1 MLFGK
6 RDQLFGLDIGSSS
19 LKLAEVRQTGK
30 GYQLVNAGIVPL
42 PPEAIVEGAVMN
54 APAVVDGIVELV
66 EKHKPATRNVATAVS
81 GHSVII
87 KKITL
92 PHMSKEELEQS
103 IQWEA
108 EQYIPFN
115 IQDVNLDYQI
125 LSDGKKKEAKEGGE
139 QMDVLLVAAK
149 RDLVEDYASLLRE
162 ADLRP
167 VVMDVASFAVENMV
181 EANQP
186 IDEDE
191 VIAVFNIGAS
201 ITNVNIFRKGG
212 SLFTRDIHF
221 GGNQY
226 TEEIHKKAHVSFQEA
241 EARKLGSAD
250 SSRANDVVHE
260 VISGV
265 TESLLNELQRSMEFF
280 LASSE
285 GEKIHRVIL
294 SGGCSALAGLAEK
307 MQQRLGTSVE
317 LADPFQTITAD
328 PNRLE
333 PNSLREIA
341 PLMGVSVGLAIR
353 KVGD

>member
-6 RDQLFGLDIGSSS
+6 KNHLFALDIGSSS
-19 LKLAEVRQTGK
+19 LKLAEVRRAGK
-30 GYQLVNAGIVPL
+30 GYQLINAGVAPL

-54 APAVVDGIVELV
+54 APAVVEAIVELV
-66 EKHKPATRNVATAVS
+66 DRHKPGTRNVATAVS

-87 KKITL
+87 KKISL
-92 PHMSKEELEQS
+92 PQMSKEELEQS

-125 LSDGKKKEAKEGGE
+125 LSDGKSKGSREGGE
-139 QMDVLLVAAK
+139 QMELLLVAAK

-167 VVMDVASFAVENMV
+167 VLMDVASFAVENMV
-181 EANQP
+181 EANEDLE
-186 IDEDE
+186 DEE

-226 TEEIHKKAHVSFQEA
+226 TEEIQKKAHVSFQEA
-241 EARKLGSAD
+241 ESRKRGVAESV
-250 SSRANDVVHE
+250 RASDVVRE
-260 VISGV
+260 AIDGV
-265 TESLLNELQRSMEFF
+265 TESLLNELQRSLEFF
-280 LASSE
+280 LASAE
-285 GEKIHRVIL
+285 GEKIDRVL
-294 SGGCSALAGLAEK
+294 LCGGGAGLAGLPQK
-307 MQQRLGTSVE
+307 MQNRLATSVE
-317 LADPFQTITAD
+317 VANPFKSITAD

-333 PNSLREIA
+333 ADSLREIA

>member
-6 RDQLFGLDIGSSS
+6 KDQLFGLDIGSSS

-30 GYQLVNAGIVPL
+30 GYRLVNAGIVQL

-66 EKHKPATRNVATAVS
+66 EKHKPESRNVATAVS

-92 PHMSKEELEQS
+92 PQMSKEELEQS

-125 LSDGKKKEAKEGGE
+125 LSDGKEAKEENG
-139 QMDVLLVAAK
+139 QMDLLLVAAK

-162 ADLRP
+162 AELRP
-167 VVMDVASFAVENMV
+167 VLMDVASFAVENMV
-181 EANQP
+181 EVNHD
-186 IDEDE
+186 IEEDE

-201 ITNVNIFRKGG
+201 ITNVNIFRRGG

-226 TEEIHKKAHVSFQEA
+226 NEQIQKKAYVSFQEA
-241 EARKLGSAD
+241 ETRKLGSAD
-250 SSRANDVVHE
+250 SERAGDVVQE
-260 VISGV
+260 VIGGV
-265 TESLLNELQRSMEFF
+265 TESLLNELQRSLEFF

-285 GEKIHRVIL
+285 GEKINRVML
-294 SGGCSALAGLAEK
+294 SGGCSALAGLVEK
-307 MQQRLGTSVE
+307 MQNRLGIPVK
-317 LADPFQTITAD
+317 LANPFQTITAD
-328 PNRLE
+328 TNRLDPKHLE
-333 PNSLREIA
+333 EIA

-353 KVGD
+353 KVGE

>member
-6 RDQLFGLDIGSSS
+6 RNQLFGLDIGSSS
-19 LKLAEVRQTGK
+19 LKMAEVRRTGK
-30 GYQLVNAGIVPL
+30 GYVLLTAGVVPL
-42 PPEAIVEGAVMN
+42 PPEAIVEGAIMN
-54 APAVVDGIVELV
+54 APAVVEGIMELV
-66 EKHKPATRNVATAVS
+66 GKHKPGTRNVATAVS

-87 KKITL
+87 KKISL

-125 LSDGKKKEAKEGGE
+125 LSDGKQKDAKDGGD

-149 RDLVEDYASLLRE
+149 RDLVEDYAGLLRE
-162 ADLRP
+162 AGLHP
-167 VVMDVASFAVENMV
+167 VLMDVASFAVENMV
-181 EANQP
+181 EVNHE
-186 IDEDE
+186 IDADE

-226 TEEIHKKAHVSFQEA
+226 TEEIQKAAHVSFQEA
-241 EARKLGSAD
+241 ESRKILVSD
-250 SSRANDVVHE
+250 SSRANTVVQE
-260 VISGV
+260 VVSAV
-265 TESLLNELQRSMEFF
+265 TDSLLNELQRSMEFF
-280 LASSE
+280 LASAE
-285 GEKIHRVIL
+285 GAKIHRVIL

-307 MQQRLGTSVE
+307 MQERLGTPVE
-317 LADPFQTITAD
+317 IADPFQTITAD

-333 PNSLREIA
+333 PKYLREIA
-341 PLMGVSVGLAIR
+341 PLMGVSVGLAVR